1 MVHDLAIPQD
11 SCRVW
16 TVARGFVRV
25 VYIFQADQKWMDQ
38 LHSYIKSQK
47 ELNEKNPYYE
57 LDYDN
62 ILLCVGMKNDF
73 MKEVNKNQQL
83 KPLLQDFIKD
93 NFNDYKSLKIGREQS
108 KKSQVS
114 SSQDSI
120 RNFL

>member
-1 MVHDLAIPQD
+1 
-11 SCRVW
+11 
-16 TVARGFVRV
+16 
-25 VYIFQADQKWMDQ
+25 MDQ

-73 MKEVNKNQQL
+73 MKEVNKNQKL

-108 KKSQVS
+108 KNPKFRLPK
-114 SSQDSI
+114 I
-120 RNFL
+120 RLGIFYKKVLENQYLVIIGMTPPELIPKGSC